1 MVTTAYANLLKE
13 AQPQIIR
20 DEKTHKRALGWIDQL
35 MKKGKL
41 SAAEEKLLELLS
53 KLVCDY
59 EGQLYPAPNV
69 PPREILHHF
78 LENSGMS
85 QAEFSRTIGLP
96 RSTVSEVLKGKRNL
110 SVENAFRLA
119 EYFHVDPTLFLERR

>member
-13 AQPQIIR
+13 AQPQIIH
-20 DEKTHKRALGWIDQL
+20 DAKTHKRALGWIDQL
-35 MKKGKL
+35 MKRGKL

-59 EGQLYPAPNV
+59 EEQLYPTPNV
-69 PPREILHHF
+69 PPREILQHF

-85 QAEFSRTIGLP
+85 QAEFSRTVGLP

-119 EYFHVDPTLFLERR
+119 DYFHVDPTLFLERR